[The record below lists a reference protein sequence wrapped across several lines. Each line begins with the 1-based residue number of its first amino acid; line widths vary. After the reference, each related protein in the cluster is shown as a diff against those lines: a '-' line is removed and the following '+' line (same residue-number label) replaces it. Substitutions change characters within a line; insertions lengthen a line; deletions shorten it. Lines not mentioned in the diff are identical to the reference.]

1 MKYLMPLLLNL
12 LLLLLYFFKD
22 VKATT
27 SMIIVVINLA
37 VVPVYLMALYYKAL
51 SRYSTVQKVQVL
63 FGMIGVIFGCGTIQ
77 LLFWG
82 ITDKTLFVLDSTTV
96 EIIYQTAKWGTIL
109 LVVGACIMNIIDQV
123 KMHLKNKDSDI
134 MN

>member
-1 MKYLMPLLLNL
+1 MKYLLPLLLNL
-12 LLLLLYFFKD
+12 LLLLLYFFEGA
-22 VKATT
+22 KATA
-27 SMIIVVINLA
+27 SMIVVVINLI
-37 VVPVYLMALYYKAL
+37 VVPVYLMALYYRSL
-51 SRYSTVQKVQVL
+51 SRYSTVQKVQVI

-82 ITDKTLFVLDSTTV
+82 ITAETLFVLDSTTV

-109 LVVGACIMNIIDQV
+109 LVVGACIMNIINQV
-123 KMHLKNKDSDI
+123 KMYLKNKNNDI